1 MVDAPS
7 RGGKKARGGGI
18 MPALKAVAEAVITTE
33 GVTSQASSVMP
44 RNVIATTGT
53 NLSGDLRAVDCLILL
68 D

>member
-1 MVDAPS
+1 
-7 RGGKKARGGGI
+7 